1 MKKLFFLLFLG
12 LFVLSQA
19 QQPVEGNIRN
29 QRDGLPLPDVL
40 LTLEPSGAT
49 TRSDQDGNFS
59 FPSAPQQFTLK
70 AVKSGFRTTSAAYRL
85 PLAGPLQVLL
95 TENFRDIEEVTLSTG
110 YQKLPKERSTGAF
123 SYLGKELLE
132 RQSSPNIIDRIADLA
147 ASVTIDKGSS
157 TEPKLMVRGLSTISG
172 PRAPLIVLDDFPYEG
187 NILDINPNSIESVTV
202 LKDAAA
208 ASIWGARAAN
218 GVIVLTSKRGRKSGL
233 ELNFSTTTMLSSKPD
248 LMKIQAMSSADFIEV
263 ERELFTRGFY
273 NADINS
279 ASHQVLSPAVD
290 LLRRHREGQL
300 STAALESEL
309 DRLKSIDS
317 RQQFLK
323 YMYQPAENHQY
334 FLSMTGGTD
343 KNSWLSSVGYDDNTT
358 ALGAGLRRWSAR
370 LHNTWKP
377 LKNLA
382 ITSGVT
388 YANNRT
394 ESGRPGYG
402 EVEMRTG
409 AAVPYLE
416 LADAAGNAVIS
427 PRTYSQRYKESMAS
441 ARLLDWNY
449 YPLTNWMH
457 DTGRGKLQDITWLTG
472 FTYSLL
478 KGLEA
483 DLKYQYQR
491 IDDSQVSH
499 HAPESYLTRSYI
511 NSFTQL
517 STAGVPTL
525 IIPKGAIEDR
535 TETLTEIHN
544 LRGQLNYSRTW
555 GQHQISALAGA
566 DGRRAAAQA
575 SSHRL
580 YGLNEHN
587 LTTAAIDY
595 VNTYPILPTG
605 SYQNIERGESLIGT
619 ATNFVSYFGNVAYT
633 YARRYTLSG
642 SVRRDASNLF
652 GLKTND
658 QWNPFWSLGAAWEIS
673 AENFYALAGL
683 PYLKLRASYGFNGN
697 IDPAM
702 VAVSTIAYDYNSSTY
717 TGTGMARIDNY
728 YNPNLRWETSGM
740 LNLGLDFSARN
751 SRLAGSIDFFKKD
764 SKDLFGPELLDYT
777 TGVGYMLTNV
787 ASMRSYGIDAS
798 LRALLVDRAV
808 SWRSTVNLS
817 TFRDKITEYYLTNKP
832 GAAFVSNSGGVPISG
847 IVGRPVYAVFG
858 YRWAGLDPQT
868 GDPRGYLNGEI
879 SKDYAKLTGTETTI
893 DDLQYFGSALPTIYG
908 SMTHTF
914 NWKNLSLDL
923 AVSYK
928 LGYWFRRSAL
938 NYSNLYN
945 SWNGHSEYA
954 QRWQKPGDEQ
964 FTDVPS
970 ETFLPN
976 ATRDNFY
983 NGSAALIEKGDHIRW
998 KYITLT
1004 YKMLP
1009 NTLLKELNLFVNVT
1023 DLGILWRANKNGL
1036 DPDYHLGRN
1045 PLAPP
1050 SVFSLGLRT
1059 KF

>member
-1 MKKLFFLLFLG
+1 M
-12 LFVLSQA
+12 
-19 QQPVEGNIRN
+19 
-29 QRDGLPLPDVL
+29 
-40 LTLEPSGAT
+40 
-49 TRSDQDGNFS
+49 
-59 FPSAPQQFTLK
+59 
-70 AVKSGFRTTSAAYRL
+70 
-85 PLAGPLQVLL
+85 
-95 TENFRDIEEVTLSTG
+95 
-110 YQKLPKERSTGAF
+110 
-123 SYLGKELLE
+123 
-132 RQSSPNIIDRIADLA
+132 
-147 ASVTIDKGSS
+147 
-157 TEPKLMVRGLSTISG
+157 
-172 PRAPLIVLDDFPYEG
+172 
-187 NILDINPNSIESVTV
+187 
-202 LKDAAA
+202 
-208 ASIWGARAAN
+208 
-218 GVIVLTSKRGRKSGL
+218 
-233 ELNFSTTTMLSSKPD
+233 
-248 LMKIQAMSSADFIEV
+248 
-263 ERELFTRGFY
+263 
-273 NADINS
+273 
-279 ASHQVLSPAVD
+279 
-290 LLRRHREGQL
+290 
-300 STAALESEL
+300 
-309 DRLKSIDS
+309 
-317 RQQFLK
+317 
-323 YMYQPAENHQY
+323 
-334 FLSMTGGTD
+334 
-343 KNSWLSSVGYDDNTT
+343 
-358 ALGAGLRRWSAR
+358 
-370 LHNTWKP
+370 
-377 LKNLA
+377 
-382 ITSGVT
+382 
-388 YANNRT
+388 
-394 ESGRPGYG
+394 
-402 EVEMRTG
+402 
-409 AAVPYLE
+409 
-416 LADAAGNAVIS
+416 
-427 PRTYSQRYKESMAS
+427 
-441 ARLLDWNY
+441 
-449 YPLTNWMH
+449 
-457 DTGRGKLQDITWLTG
+457 
-472 FTYSLL
+472 
-478 KGLEA
+478 
-483 DLKYQYQR
+483 
-491 IDDSQVSH
+491 
-499 HAPESYLTRSYI
+499 
-511 NSFTQL
+511 
-517 STAGVPTL
+517 PTL

-555 GQHQISALAGA
+555 GQHQLSALAGA

-575 SSHRL
+575 ASQRL
-580 YGLNEHN
+580 YGLNENN

-595 VNTYPILPTG
+595 VNAYPNLATG
-605 SYQNIERGESLIGT
+605 SYLNIERGESLIKR
-619 ATNFVSYFGNVAYT
+619 ATNFVSYFGNAAYT
-633 YARRYTLSG
+633 YGRRYTLSG
-642 SVRRDASNLF
+642 SFRRDASNLF
-652 GLKTND
+652 GLNTND

-673 AENFYALAGL
+673 AENFYAVAAL

-702 VAVSTIAYDYNSSTY
+702 VAVSTIAYDYRSSTY

-751 SRLAGSIDFFKKD
+751 NRLAGSVDLFQKD

-847 IVGRPVYAVFG
+847 IVGRSVYAVFG

-879 SKDYAKLTGTETTI
+879 SKDYAKLTGMETTI
-893 DDLQYFGSALPTIYG
+893 DDLQYFGSALPTVYG
-908 SMTHTF
+908 SMTHTIG
-914 NWKNLSLDL
+914 WKNLSLDL

-983 NGSAALIEKGDHIRW
+983 NGSTALIEKGDHIRW

-1009 NTLLKELNLFVNVT
+1009 NALLKELNLFINVT

-1050 SVFSLGLRT
+1050 SVFSVGLRT